1 VLERRFGLPTATL
14 LVVASMVGTG
24 VFTTTGFL
32 VRDIGSN
39 PAVLACWVVGA
50 AAALAGAL
58 SYAELA
64 AALPRNGGEYL
75 LLSRIYHPALGFTA
89 GWITLVVGFCAP
101 IAAAA
106 LAFAAY
112 LAAVIPGLPELP
124 AALVLIAVLT
134 GVHCMRIEVG
144 ARFQDAFTLG
154 KIALILAFVAGGL
167 LLGEPTR
174 ALAPGAVPFG
184 RALLSPGF
192 AVGLVFVSYAYQ
204 GWNAS
209 YYVAEELREP
219 VRWLPLSLVAG
230 TLLVAALYLGLNVV
244 FLGAVPAG
252 DLSGVEAVAHVA
264 SVALFGP
271 RAAAVLSLVI
281 AVGLVSTV
289 GAYVMTGPRV
299 LEAMG
304 QRSRALRALGGR
316 GRGRGPVPAIALQ
329 GILATGMALT
339 ARLDALLTY
348 AGFTLSL
355 VAALAVVGVPVLRW
369 REPDLPR
376 PYRCWGYPVTPW
388 LFVALA
394 LWMAGHAAAEHPGV
408 ALAAAVTVGLGL
420 ALWWLI
426 EGRARGRA

>member
-1 VLERRFGLPTATL
+1 
-14 LVVASMVGTG
+14 
-24 VFTTTGFL
+24 
-32 VRDIGSN
+32 
-39 PAVLACWVVGA
+39 
-50 AAALAGAL
+50 
-58 SYAELA
+58 
-64 AALPRNGGEYL
+64 
-75 LLSRIYHPALGFTA
+75 
-89 GWITLVVGFCAP
+89 VGFSAP

-106 LAFAAY
+106 LAYAAY

-124 AALVLIAVLT
+124 VALSLIAILS
-134 GVHCMRIEVG
+134 GLHGMRVELG
-144 ARFQDAFTLG
+144 AGFQNAFTFG
-154 KIALILAFVAGGL
+154 KVLLILAFVVGGL
-167 LLGEPTR
+167 LLGEPSR
-174 ALAPGAVPFG
+174 ALEPGAVPFG

-209 YYVAEELREP
+209 FYVAEELREP
-219 VRWLPLSLVAG
+219 TRWLPLSLVVG
-230 TLLVAALYLGLNVV
+230 TSLVAALYLGLNAV

-252 DLSGVEAVAHVA
+252 ELSGVEAVAHVA
-264 SVALFGP
+264 SVALFGQ
-271 RAAAVLSLVI
+271 RAAGVLSVVI

-304 QRSRALRALGGR
+304 RRSPALRALGGR

-329 GILATGMALT
+329 GILATGMALY
-339 ARLDALLTY
+339 ARLDALLAY

-355 VAALAVVGVPVLRW
+355 VAALAVAGVPVLRW

-394 LWMAGHAAAEHPGV
+394 LWMAGHAAVRHPGV
-408 ALAAAVTVGLGL
+408 ALAAAATVGLGL
-420 ALWWLI
+420 GLWWVI
-426 EGRARGRA
+426 EGRKAG